1 MIWVFKIDI
10 VDGKSGHV
18 TVKYTQHF
26 PIWRAA
32 HKKRLRTCIAACALH
47 AVHKEIFG
55 FIQYNGILNF
65 VGELCQIILSYVKF
79 YTESEND
86 IYIFHIC
93 DILAIIVVLGH
104 KSYFWGKNM
113 IFIRNVGCRTISK
126 PAKSCN
132 STFDGKYC

>member
-10 VDGKSGHV
+10 VAGKSGHV
-18 TVKYTQHF
+18 TLKYTHHF

-86 IYIFHIC
+86 TYIFHIC

-104 KSYFWGKNM
+104 KSYFFGKK
-113 IFIRNVGCRTISK
+113 IWFS
-126 PAKSCN
+126 
-132 STFDGKYC
+132 